1 MSGTAILESKE
12 NSLSTILEK
21 SLLSAGHLCVPY
33 NACRR
38 VGWVVPE
45 QIHENLFLYRVAQ
58 RSPLSYQNHHCFT
71 ELLKTH
77 GKHSNQATGT
87 RRHLLCWQ
95 SCLCL
100 TAMNFRRSKETFSQR
115 GGQLSSYHQRR
126 LIFIIMSLV
135 KSECLQHI
143 CQHIHKN
150 GEEPGGQDDLVSLVC
165 CHSKKFMSRK

>member
-45 QIHENLFLYRVAQ
+45 QIHENLFLYCVAQ

-87 RRHLLCWQ
+87 REAPAVLVELFAFDCYEFQKVKGDIQPKGR
-95 SCLCL
+95 
-100 TAMNFRRSKETFSQR
+100 AAV
-115 GGQLSSYHQRR
+115 QLPST
-126 LIFIIMSLV
+126 
-135 KSECLQHI
+135 
-143 CQHIHKN
+143 
-150 GEEPGGQDDLVSLVC
+150 
-165 CHSKKFMSRK
+165 